1 MNSLDFDPPRDL
13 HDDQYS
19 SIKLGQIFTA
29 DDTTAEVSSVAK
41 YLEELGANIPA
52 SDGIHPTAMEI
63 VAGIA
68 EAAEKNLIKAWR
80 GNSGDHDFEPI
91 AQSDGSWL
99 TCCPAHNDHNP
110 SFVATDSIDE
120 NGRPKLLITC
130 RSGCSQDA
138 LIEAL
143 DDLDLWNRPPG
154 TIAIPQ
160 AMLDSN
166 AKAAKKPIK
175 KSRSAIVPV
184 PADAPP
190 PPNHHPYLGPM
201 TKRWE
206 YQNPAGEL
214 MFYVCRFDPNLIWE
228 ENFAQAPNERRIEK
242 PDHKTFRPLSY
253 CKNEDGKERWS
264 WVAPTSDIPLYNAD
278 KLAANPTARV
288 IICEGEK
295 AADAAQALFTDCVA
309 VTWRGGA
316 KAVAKAPWET
326 LAKREVSVWPDHDEA
341 GLAAA
346 QAVVN
351 ELRSVGCASIT
362 MLDAKALA
370 SLDPTNPDDP
380 NREPPPKWDAADA
393 LAEWN
398 DHARLKTEVDR
409 HSRAL
414 EIRERVELSR
424 DNIGE
429 TVDAAEKVLLKSS
442 LPIFKRGGFIVRAGQ
457 YAEKLPDGQTQ
468 PVLVALQLNP
478 AGLGEALESVIRFEQ
493 YDARKKGT
501 KPIHA
506 PDLLLKTFL
515 DRGKLS
521 GLKQLTGVTDIPL
534 IRADGTLLDVPGYDD
549 ATGIYYKPSRLA
561 LEIPEN
567 PTLDDAKEAIETLQ
581 HLVRDFP
588 FEDEVDT
595 AAAISAFVSAVNRPT
610 LGPTPMYALTAPTP
624 GTGKSLLASL
634 ITTVSTGNLPSY
646 ITQGQDEE
654 ELEKRVSAQMLAGR
668 RVINIDNCD
677 RPLKSSALCNLLT
690 AESVSIRI
698 LGRSEMPEIASSAF
712 ILINGN
718 NLTLAND
725 MIRRTVLCRM
735 DAKSERP
742 EERAIGWD
750 ANAEARRNR
759 GKYVSACLTI
769 PLAYLAASAPRQT
782 TPLGGFEKWSRRVRD
797 PIIWAGLPDPWG
809 NADKLRDSDPEK
821 ERFLAVAEQWIK
833 HLGNAEMRVADVIN
847 TVNSSP
853 QNEELKMALMN
864 IAGVGRDINANRLAA
879 YLRRYTD
886 RPMAGFKFV
895 SRKGHAGTKVWR
907 LGKLE
912 PKT

>member
-1 MNSLDFDPPRDL
+1 
-13 HDDQYS
+13 
-19 SIKLGQIFTA
+19 
-29 DDTTAEVSSVAK
+29 
-41 YLEELGANIPA
+41 
-52 SDGIHPTAMEI
+52 
-63 VAGIA
+63 
-68 EAAEKNLIKAWR
+68 
-80 GNSGDHDFEPI
+80 
-91 AQSDGSWL
+91 
-99 TCCPAHNDHNP
+99 
-110 SFVATDSIDE
+110 
-120 NGRPKLLITC
+120 
-130 RSGCSQDA
+130 
-138 LIEAL
+138 
-143 DDLDLWNRPPG
+143 
-154 TIAIPQ
+154 
-160 AMLDSN
+160 
-166 AKAAKKPIK
+166 
-175 KSRSAIVPV
+175 
-184 PADAPP
+184 
-190 PPNHHPYLGPM
+190 
-201 TKRWE
+201 
-206 YQNPAGEL
+206 
-214 MFYVCRFDPNLIWE
+214 
-228 ENFAQAPNERRIEK
+228 
-242 PDHKTFRPLSY
+242 
-253 CKNEDGKERWS
+253 
-264 WVAPTSDIPLYNAD
+264 
-278 KLAANPTARV
+278 
-288 IICEGEK
+288 
-295 AADAAQALFTDCVA
+295 
-309 VTWRGGA
+309 
-316 KAVAKAPWET
+316 
-326 LAKREVSVWPDHDEA
+326 
-341 GLAAA
+341 
-346 QAVVN
+346 
-351 ELRSVGCASIT
+351 
-362 MLDAKALA
+362 
-370 SLDPTNPDDP
+370 
-380 NREPPPKWDAADA
+380 
-393 LAEWN
+393 
-398 DHARLKTEVDR
+398 
-409 HSRAL
+409 
-414 EIRERVELSR
+414 
-424 DNIGE
+424 
-429 TVDAAEKVLLKSS
+429 
-442 LPIFKRGGFIVRAGQ
+442 
-457 YAEKLPDGQTQ
+457 
-468 PVLVALQLNP
+468 
-478 AGLGEALESVIRFEQ
+478 
-493 YDARKKGT
+493 
-501 KPIHA
+501 
-506 PDLLLKTFL
+506 
-515 DRGKLS
+515 
-521 GLKQLTGVTDIPL
+521 
-534 IRADGTLLDVPGYDD
+534 
-549 ATGIYYKPSRLA
+549 
-561 LEIPEN
+561 
-567 PTLDDAKEAIETLQ
+567 
-581 HLVRDFP
+581 
-588 FEDEVDT
+588 
-595 AAAISAFVSAVNRPT
+595 
-610 LGPTPMYALTAPTP
+610 MYALTAPTP